1 MRILS
6 LAAVLILLTPS
17 AADAFRNTQ
26 TVEQVLAGRTAGKPV
41 SCIQQQLID
50 SSQIFDSGAI
60 LYRMKGGPDYLNDP
74 HCASLKQDR
83 SIASRTPTTSLCSG
97 DILHVFEPVSGMDY
111 GSCPLNDFVP
121 YPRVK
126 KAQ

>member
-1 MRILS
+1 MRILP
-6 LAAVLILLTPS
+6 LAAALTLLVPGT
-17 AADAFRNTQ
+17 ADGFRNTQ
-26 TVEQVLAGRTAGKPV
+26 TVEQALAGRSPGKPV
-41 SCIQQQLID
+41 TCIQQQRID

-74 HCASLKQDR
+74 HCPSLKQDR
-83 SIASRTPTTSLCSG
+83 SIASRTPSISLCSG

-111 GSCPLNDFVP
+111 GSCPLNEFVP
-121 YPRVK
+121 YARIK